1 MLLETSV
8 YNYADALEMAI
19 NQEKAK
25 SKVSTIGIIASL
37 IKTIDPLIFRL
48 DENGSLILNKKGRPR
63 INWSVVLTNLVKI
76 IGALIAIR
84 NNLPAKSLKWLR

>member
-1 MLLETSV
+1 MLLENSV
-8 YNYADALEMAI
+8 YNYADALEMAV
-19 NQEKAK
+19 NQEKTK
-25 SKVSTIGIIASL
+25 FKVSTIGIIASL

-48 DENGSLILNKKGRPR
+48 DDNGNLILNKKGRPR

-84 NNLPAKSLKWLR
+84 NNLPAKSLK

>member
-1 MLLETSV
+1 MLLEKSV
-8 YNYADALEMAI
+8 YNYADALEMVI
-19 NQEKAK
+19 NQEKAT
-25 SKVSTIGIIASL
+25 SKISTIGIIASL

-48 DENGSLILNKKGRPR
+48 DDNGNLIYNKKGRPR

-84 NNLPAKSLKWLR
+84 NNIPPKALR

>member
-1 MLLETSV
+1 MSYLENSAH
-8 YNYADALEMAI
+8 NYADSLEMVIQEQKSMKAI
-19 NQEKAK
+19 
-25 SKVSTIGIIASL
+25 STIGIIASL

-48 DENGSLILNKKGRPR
+48 DANGNLILNKKGRPK

-84 NNLPAKSLKWLR
+84 NNLPPRALR

>member
-1 MLLETSV
+1 MLLENSV
-8 YNYADALEMAI
+8 YNYADSLEMAI

-25 SKVSTIGIIASL
+25 SKVSNIGIITSL

-48 DENGSLILNKKGRPR
+48 DENGNLILNKKGRPR

-84 NNLPAKSLKWLR
+84 NNLPAKSLK

>member
-1 MLLETSV
+1 MLLENSV
-8 YNYADALEMAI
+8 YNYADALEMAV
-19 NQEKAK
+19 NQEKSK

-48 DENGSLILNKKGRPR
+48 DENGNLILNKKGRPR
-63 INWSVVLTNLVKI
+63 INWSVVFTNLVKI

-84 NNLPAKSLKWLR
+84 NNLPAKSLK

>member
-1 MLLETSV
+1 MYLEKSV
-8 YNYADALEMAI
+8 YNYADALEMAV

-25 SKVSTIGIIASL
+25 SKVSAIGIIASL

-48 DENGSLILNKKGRPR
+48 DDNGNLILNKKGRPR

-84 NNLPAKSLKWLR
+84 NNLPAKSLK

>member
-48 DENGSLILNKKGRPR
+48 DDNGNLIFNKKGRPK

-84 NNLPAKSLKWLR
+84 NNLPTKSLK

>member
-1 MLLETSV
+1 MLLENSV
-8 YNYADALEMAI
+8 YNYADALEMAV

-48 DENGSLILNKKGRPR
+48 DDNGNLILNKKGRPR

-84 NNLPAKSLKWLR
+84 NNLPAKSLK

>member
-1 MLLETSV
+1 MLLENSV
-8 YNYADALEMAI
+8 YNYADALEMAV

-25 SKVSTIGIIASL
+25 SKISTIGIIASL

-48 DENGSLILNKKGRPR
+48 DDNGNLILNKKGRPR

-84 NNLPAKSLKWLR
+84 NNLPAKSLK

>member
-1 MLLETSV
+1 MLLENSV
-8 YNYADALEMAI
+8 YNYADTLEMVVS
-19 NQEKAK
+19 QEKAK
-25 SKVSTIGIIASL
+25 SKISAIGIIASL

-48 DENGSLILNKKGRPR
+48 DDNGNLILNKKGRPR

-84 NNLPAKSLKWLR
+84 NNLPVKSLK

>member
-1 MLLETSV
+1 MSYLENSAH
-8 YNYADALEMAI
+8 NYADALEMVIQEQKSIKAI
-19 NQEKAK
+19 
-25 SKVSTIGIIASL
+25 STIGIIASL

-48 DENGSLILNKKGRPR
+48 DENGNLIYNKKGRPK

-84 NNLPAKSLKWLR
+84 NNLPPRTLR

>member
-8 YNYADALEMAI
+8 YNYADSLEMAI

-37 IKTIDPLIFRL
+37 IKTIDPLIFRF
-48 DENGSLILNKKGRPR
+48 DDNGNLIFNKKGRPR

-84 NNLPAKSLKWLR
+84 NNLPAKSLK